1 MEAFKLLINRA
12 VKVVFN
18 DGDKIHVK
26 HGILVSAEDG
36 FATLE
41 TSHGI
46 CAIRITEIKKIQEA
60 ER

>member
-18 DGDKIHVK
+18 DGGKIRVK

-41 TSHGI
+41 TPHGI
-46 CAIRITEIKKIQEA
+46 CAIRIIEINKIQEA